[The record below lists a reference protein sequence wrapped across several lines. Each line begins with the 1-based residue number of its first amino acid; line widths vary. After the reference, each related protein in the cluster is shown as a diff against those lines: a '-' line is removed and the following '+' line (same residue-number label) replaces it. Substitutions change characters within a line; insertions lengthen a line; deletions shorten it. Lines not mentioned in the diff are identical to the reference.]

1 MAKPYSYDFR
11 KKVIA
16 AIEMDGRK
24 KCEVSE
30 IFGISRNTI
39 DLWLKRKE
47 ETGDIAAKPIKPSTA
62 GHKITDWEK
71 FRKFVVENSSKTQSQ
86 MAKLWEGEISSRTIS
101 RALAQIGFTRKSGC
115 NRAEVSSACVA
126 PSGRVMGTANEMKP
140 SVKYFWSN

>member
-11 KKVIA
+11 EKVIA

-47 ETGDIAAKPIKPSTA
+47 ETGDLAAKPIRPLKDR
-62 GHKITDWEK
+62 HKITDWDK
-71 FRKFVVENSSKTQSQ
+71 FREFVVENSSKTQEQ
-86 MAKLWEGEISSRTIS
+86 MAKLWAGDISSRTIS
-101 RALAQIGFTRKSGC
+101 RALARIGFTRKK
-115 NRAEVSSACVA
+115 
-126 PSGRVMGTANEMKP
+126 RVMDTANGTKP
-140 SVKYFWSN
+140 IVKYFWSN

>member
-11 KKVIA
+11 KKVIS

-47 ETGDIAAKPIKPSTA
+47 ETGDLAAKPIRPLTDR
-62 GHKITDWEK
+62 HKITDWEK
-71 FRKFVVENSSKTQSQ
+71 FREFVIENSSKTQIQ
-86 MAKLWEGEISSRTIS
+86 MAKLWEGNISSRTMS
-101 RALAQIGFTRKSGC
+101 RALARIGFTRKK
-115 NRAEVSSACVA
+115 
-126 PSGRVMGTANEMKP
+126 RVMDTSNEMKP